1 MDGKALRDYYYEEM
15 RPIWLLG
22 ALAIVASTSFR
33 PLIFGDSLFSM
44 DNATS
49 FVGLAGFVTLFA
61 SRRRVFHGIFLPLL
75 LILLLIDIFVWS
87 PTIGG

>member
-1 MDGKALRDYYYEEM
+1 MEM
-15 RPIWLLG
+15 GSGPSPV
-22 ALAIVASTSFR
+22 AIVASTSFR
-33 PLIFGDSLFSM
+33 PLIFGDPLFSM

-61 SRRRVFHGIFLPLL
+61 SRRRVFHGLFLPLL
-75 LILLLIDIFVWS
+75 LILIIIDILVWT